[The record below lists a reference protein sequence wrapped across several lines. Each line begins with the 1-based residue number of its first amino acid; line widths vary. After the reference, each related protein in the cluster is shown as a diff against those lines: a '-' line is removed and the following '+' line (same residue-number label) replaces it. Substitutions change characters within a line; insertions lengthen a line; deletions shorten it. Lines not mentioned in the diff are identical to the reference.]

1 MDEYRTTNK
10 RSSFDRDMS
19 LQISKS
25 ISGLKLI
32 LNLIA
37 EEFVILHIIKMF
49 LQDVRL
55 SYQDHTCPLLL
66 NLAKVRIKLKRGK
79 RFHKATTIYNTG

>member
-1 MDEYRTTNK
+1 VEEYRTTNK

-66 NLAKVRIKLKRGK
+66 NLAKVSQD
-79 RFHKATTIYNTG
+79 